1 MTSRL
6 KNKKGLLTKILH
18 VMVAERRVKITNL
31 NGLHARPATSFV
43 KMATKFDSDI
53 HVSAENKEKVNGKS
67 VIDLLTLG
75 AKNGTEILITAKGV
89 DRKEALDALEGLV
102 RNNFNEDTVEI
113 RKGIA
118 VAPGVVIKE
127 AFVLESEGYR
137 IPRHLITEDE
147 IPKELVRLGEAI
159 TSARKEIEELES
171 DTSKKLGSQ
180 VGTIFATHKL
190 MLQDE
195 NLKQEFIENI
205 KKNNFSAEY
214 AVSLALRVYVRKFRD
229 VTDPYLSAR
238 VVDIFDIEKRLLRNL
253 LGEQREELKNLTKEV
268 VVIAHDLSP
277 SQIASLDTTKVKG
290 FVTDLGGRTSHSAI
304 VARALGV
311 PAVVGLGTATVDVFG
326 GDLVIIDGNRGNVI
340 IRPDEETLKEYQT
353 IEKSFHVFEE
363 RLTSELKDLPAV
375 TPDGREVSIL
385 GNIEFPRDIGASL
398 RHGATGIGLYRTEFL
413 YLGSKNVPTEEE
425 HFNAYTQSIQELG
438 KKPIVI
444 RTVDLGGDKFFPA
457 ANYNNKEDN
466 PFLGWRSIRYC
477 LEHVTIFKSQLR
489 AILRASAF
497 GNVKILFPLISS
509 LQELQKAKD
518 ILKEVEE
525 ELNHKGIDFDKNIE
539 LGIMI
544 EVPSAVMLADVLAKE
559 VDFFSLG
566 TNDLI
571 QYTLAVDRSNEKVAH
586 LYSPAHPAIL
596 KLLKMA
602 IKAAEDNNIKIG
614 ICGEMGGE
622 VEYTILLLGLGLRE
636 FSVAPAMI
644 IPEVKKIIRSVT
656 FERAKEVAE
665 TVCSFNDPAETTK
678 YLRDMAR
685 EIIPEIF

>member
-1 MTSRL
+1 MF
-6 KNKKGLLTKILH
+6 
-18 VMVAERRVKITNL
+18 AERKIKITNL

-43 KMATKFDSDI
+43 KMAARFSSEIFVNT
-53 HVSAENKEKVNGKS
+53 ENKEKVNGKS

-75 AKNGTEILITAKGV
+75 AKNGTEILITAEGEDKE
-89 DRKEALDALEGLV
+89 EALEALEGLV
-102 RNNFNEDTVEI
+102 RNNFNEDTMEI

-159 TSARKEIEELES
+159 TSARKEIEELEANA
-171 DTSKKLGSQ
+171 SKKLGSQ

-195 NLKQEFIENI
+195 NLKEEFIENI
-205 KKNNFSAEY
+205 RKNKFSAEY
-214 AVSLALRVYVRKFRD
+214 AVSLALRVYVRKFQD

-238 VVDIFDIEKRLLRNL
+238 VGDIFDIEKRLLRNL
-253 LGEQREELKNLTKEV
+253 LGGQKEELQNLTKEV
-268 VVIAHDLSP
+268 IVIAHDLSP

-326 GDLVIIDGNRGNVI
+326 GDTVIIDGNRGVVI
-340 IRPDEETLKEYQT
+340 IRPDEETLKKYQM

-375 TPDGREVSIL
+375 TLDGREVAIL
-385 GNIEFPRDIGASL
+385 GNIEFPREIGTSL
-398 RHGATGIGLYRTEFL
+398 SHGAGGIGLYRTEFL
-413 YLGSKNVPTEEE
+413 YLGSKGAPSEEE
-425 HFNAYTQSIQELG
+425 HFNAYAQSIQELG
-438 KKPIVI
+438 NKPLII
-444 RTVDLGGDKFFPA
+444 RTVDLGGDKFFPSA
-457 ANYNNKEDN
+457 ADNSKEVN
-466 PFLGWRSIRYC
+466 PFLGCRSIRYC
-477 LEHVTIFKSQLR
+477 LEHVTIFKAQLR

-509 LQELQKAKD
+509 LQELQRAKD
-518 ILKEVEE
+518 VLEEVKE
-525 ELNHKGIDFDKNIE
+525 ELNHKGIDFNKNIE

-571 QYTLAVDRSNEKVAH
+571 QYTLAIDRSNEKVAH

-596 KLLKMA
+596 RLLKMA
-602 IKAAEDNNIKIG
+602 IKAAEDNNIRIG

-622 VEYTILLLGLGLRE
+622 IEYTILLLGLGLRE
-636 FSVAPAMI
+636 FSVAPAKI
-644 IPEVKKIIRSVT
+644 IPEIKKVIRSVT

-665 TVCSFNDPAETTK
+665 TVCSLNDPAETTK
-678 YLRDMAR
+678 YLRDIAQK
-685 EIIPEIF
+685 IIPEIF

>member
-1 MTSRL
+1 MF
-6 KNKKGLLTKILH
+6 
-18 VMVAERRVKITNL
+18 AERRIKITNP

-43 KMATKFDSDI
+43 KMAIKFSSEI
-53 HVSAENKEKVNGKS
+53 FVSTENKEKVNGKS

-75 AKNGTEILITAKGV
+75 AKNGTELLITAKGE
-89 DRKEALDALEGLV
+89 DKEEALGVLEGLV

-159 TSARKEIEELES
+159 TSARKEIEELET

-214 AVSLALRVYVRKFRD
+214 AVSLALRVYVRKFQD

-238 VVDIFDIEKRLLRNL
+238 VGDIFDIEKRLLRNL

-268 VVIAHDLSP
+268 IVIAHDLSP

-326 GDLVIIDGNRGNVI
+326 GDLVILDGNRGVVI
-340 IRPDEETLKEYQT
+340 FRPDEKTLKKYLT

-375 TPDGREVSIL
+375 TLDGREVAIL
-385 GNIEFPRDIGASL
+385 GNIEFPREIGASL
-398 RHGATGIGLYRTEFL
+398 SHGASGIGLYRTEFL
-413 YLGSKNVPTEEE
+413 YLGSKNTPTEEE

-438 KKPIVI
+438 NKPIII
-444 RTVDLGGDKFFPA
+444 RTVDLGGDKFFPTA
-457 ANYNNKEDN
+457 DNNKEDN
-466 PFLGWRSIRYC
+466 PFLGCRSIRYC
-477 LEHVTIFKSQLR
+477 LENVTIFKSQLR

-518 ILKEVEE
+518 VLKEVKE

-544 EVPSAVMLADVLAKE
+544 EVPSAVMLADILAKE

-571 QYTLAVDRSNEKVAH
+571 QYTLAIDRSNEKVAH

-602 IKAAEDNNIKIG
+602 IKAAEDNNIRIG

>member
-1 MTSRL
+1 MF
-6 KNKKGLLTKILH
+6 
-18 VMVAERRVKITNL
+18 AERRIKITNP

-43 KMATKFDSDI
+43 KMAIKFSSEI
-53 HVSAENKEKVNGKS
+53 FVSTENKEKVNGKS

-75 AKNGTEILITAKGV
+75 AKNGTELLITAKGE
-89 DRKEALDALEGLV
+89 DKEEALGVLEGLV

-159 TSARKEIEELES
+159 TSARKEIEELET

-214 AVSLALRVYVRKFRD
+214 AVSLALRVYVRKFQD

-238 VVDIFDIEKRLLRNL
+238 VGDIFDIEKRLLRNL

-268 VVIAHDLSP
+268 IVIAHDLSP

-326 GDLVIIDGNRGNVI
+326 GDLVILDGNRGVVI
-340 IRPDEETLKEYQT
+340 FRPDEKTLKKYLT

-375 TPDGREVSIL
+375 TLDGREVAIL
-385 GNIEFPRDIGASL
+385 GNIEFPREIGASL
-398 RHGATGIGLYRTEFL
+398 SHGASGIGLYRTEFL
-413 YLGSKNVPTEEE
+413 YLGSKNTPTEEE

-438 KKPIVI
+438 NKPIII

-457 ANYNNKEDN
+457 DNNKEDN
-466 PFLGWRSIRYC
+466 PFLGCRSIRYC
-477 LEHVTIFKSQLR
+477 LENVTIFKSQLR

-518 ILKEVEE
+518 VLKEVKE

-544 EVPSAVMLADVLAKE
+544 EVPSAVMLADILAKE

-571 QYTLAVDRSNEKVAH
+571 QYTLAIDRSNEKVAH

-596 KLLKMA
+596 RLIKMA
-602 IKAAEDNNIKIG
+602 IKAAEDNNIRIG

-622 VEYTILLLGLGLRE
+622 IEYTILLLGLGLRE

-665 TVCSFNDPAETTK
+665 IVCSFNDPAETTK